1 MPQQLANFP
10 TPEEYADMYQNW
22 KRDNFSDKNVPST
35 ASNRSK
41 QSTSDYLS
49 LIITLLTLTV
59 LTAMLFVFSVYVKD
73 ERAKQE
79 ALNRLMITYQDSMKS
94 EKSASMSSTSTKS
107 VSTNSTSS
115 FTSTTSSVAR

>member
-1 MPQQLANFP
+1 MEWQANMPQQLANFP

-59 LTAMLFVFSVYVKD
+59 LTAMLFVFQFMWRMK
-73 ERAKQE
+73 E
-79 ALNRLMITYQDSMKS
+79 LNKKLWIDWW
-94 EKSASMSSTSTKS
+94 
-107 VSTNSTSS
+107 
-115 FTSTTSSVAR
+115 